1 MKERSIMKRSPLY
14 AIILSLGAAA
24 SLGVWSC
31 QGEVQSNAQVD
42 APSVGADG
50 TAGTTTRSE
59 KAMPNFELQDLDGN
73 VVRLSD
79 YSGQVVLL
87 NFWATWCSPCK
98 AEMSD
103 FVEIQKQYGDGSFTV
118 IAVSLDQTGIAK
130 VREFVDAR
138 KLNFPILMGN
148 QTVVTQY
155 GNFRGIPTSFL
166 LNSDHELAKRYTGLV
181 TKRMLE
187 SDLSD
192 LFAG

>member
-1 MKERSIMKRSPLY
+1 MKRSTRFVTL
-14 AIILSLGAAA
+14 LSLCAAA

-31 QGEVQSNAQVD
+31 QGEVESGAQVD
-42 APSVGADG
+42 ASSADTDGSVE
-50 TAGTTTRSE
+50 TATRSE
-59 KAMPNFELQDLDGN
+59 DAMPNFELQDLDGN
-73 VVRLSD
+73 VVKLSD
-79 YSGQVVLL
+79 YSGQAVLL

-98 AEMSD
+98 AEMVD

-138 KLNFPILMGN
+138 ELNFPILMGN

-166 LNSDHELAKRYTGLV
+166 LNSDHELAKRYTGLI
-181 TKRMLE
+181 TRQMLE
-187 SDLSD
+187 SDLGD